1 VSETRRYR
9 CQNRRRGPPPL
20 RKRAVRQ
27 WRWLLSAKL
36 LLGSIALFDA
46 WLQFYLLEVCL
57 LADRQAGKPRPLVT
71 KMQCF
76 AHLIEKL
83 RMRIVMPPA
92 SSIAKFD
99 EVLLPTLDQSEPSAG
114 DTVVRTLLPFRHEG
128 SQAAVESARVD
139 NQRALPIRATKMNAT
154 ASRLFVDFLFVDNS
168 GQNDSKTAMN
178 GYVVVQ
184 EF

>member
-1 VSETRRYR
+1 
-9 CQNRRRGPPPL
+9 
-20 RKRAVRQ
+20 
-27 WRWLLSAKL
+27 

-71 KMQCF
+71 KMQYF

-139 NQRALPIRATKMNAT
+139 NQRALPI
-154 ASRLFVDFLFVDNS
+154 
-168 GQNDSKTAMN
+168 
-178 GYVVVQ
+178 
-184 EF
+184 